1 MKTFRLIKTLGMAL
15 LTICMCVNFTACS
28 DDEEGYS
35 IVAGKTFHTS
45 WEFGGGDGDN
55 EHREYTNETL
65 FFGANGVVSYR
76 LQCREVWWGPDSGD
90 GENSWIRNR
99 EGTYTINGDRI
110 IISGISS
117 LSKSINCPYLIPL
130 IIPVDSVSNLPY
142 LSIKLLTSSLY
153 KAL

>member
-15 LTICMCVNFTACS
+15 LAICMCVNFTACS
-28 DDEEGYS
+28 DDEEGNS
-35 IVAGKTFHTS
+35 IVAGKTFHIS
-45 WEFGGGDGDN
+45 YEYGEGDGDN
-55 EHREYTNETL
+55 ERRDYTNETL

-99 EGTYTINGDRI
+99 EGTYTTNGDRI

-117 LSKSINCPYLIPL
+117 QSAGGWRWSISGEYKYIGGDQSKLIPL
-130 IIPVDSVSNLPY
+130 FSNGHTFY
-142 LSIKLLTSSLY
+142 E
-153 KAL
+153 